1 MSFELI
7 KKQEQEIWM
16 KISGQVSVEDYQQ
29 VQSLILSSLA
39 AYNDCRMV
47 VILEDFKGW
56 SKDER
61 WDDILFMQ
69 EHQDKVKKIAIVG
82 DEKWKDEFYM
92 FVGKSFRSTGI
103 EFFPE
108 DQLKQAT
115 LWLSTTE

>member
-16 KISGQVSVEDYQQ
+16 KISAQVSVEDYQQ

-39 AYNDCRMV
+39 AYNDCRML

-56 SKDER
+56 SKDNK
-61 WDDILFMQ
+61 WDEILFMQ
-69 EHQDKVKKIAIVG
+69 EHQDKVQKIAIVG
-82 DEKWKDEFYM
+82 DAKWKDDIFM
-92 FVGKSFRSTGI
+92 FSGKPFRKTEI

-108 DQLKQAT
+108 NQLELAKQ
-115 LWLSTTE
+115 WLSAST